1 MRSTI
6 FPFPQVGQ
14 GFVLSISAIGTGLYG
29 LKVKRRRVINESV
42 RLINFSGNAT
52 GDTSQN
58 PGLSVTKRLHFL
70 CWHCHLHHQHMV
82 LVILSSLALAYAL
95 FDHLP
100 VRSAASLCHVD
111 CKFHQFMFGWL
122 VVVWK
127 QEHGEIINR
136 RLFEVILIWL
146 SLLTMKT
153 VSRQN
158 TQFQYTTM
166 NHPHMMPV

>member
-1 MRSTI
+1 MFNNLLEFWHWTKKIKLAMRSTI

-82 LVILSSLALAYAL
+82 LVILSSMALAYAL

-100 VRSAASLCHVD
+100 VRSAASICHVD

-136 RLFEVILIWL
+136 RLFLKLFSFDSPCWL
-146 SLLTMKT
+146 WK
-153 VSRQN
+153 Q
-158 TQFQYTTM
+158 
-166 NHPHMMPV
+166 